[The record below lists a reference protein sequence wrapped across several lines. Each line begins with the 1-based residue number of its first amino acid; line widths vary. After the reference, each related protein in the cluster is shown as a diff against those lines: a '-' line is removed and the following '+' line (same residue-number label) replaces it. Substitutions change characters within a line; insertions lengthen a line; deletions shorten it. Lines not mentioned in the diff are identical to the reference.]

1 MRGPAALASAVVLLA
16 GLAALSL
23 GTDGWSVWTAE
34 SARRAALLA
43 DLRPLPDH
51 PLRDSRGGTLSLADP
66 GRPLA
71 VVGLI
76 YTRCPAV
83 CVAMGVHFRRLQD
96 ELAAAGLLDDVQL
109 LSVSF
114 DPEHDDGPALAAY
127 LRRFGAVEPDWRA
140 ARFEEDGALREVL
153 DRLGVIVIPEP
164 VMGFAHNAAYYL
176 VRDGRVVAVFDV
188 EDRRGL
194 LEAIRAG
201 AGA

>member
-1 MRGPAALASAVVLLA
+1 MRRHAALASAAVLLA
-16 GLAALSL
+16 GSAALGW

-34 SARRAALLA
+34 SARRAAVLA
-43 DLRPLPDH
+43 DPRPLPDH

-83 CVAMGVHFRRLQD
+83 CVAMGAHFRLLQD
-96 ELAAAGLLDDVQL
+96 ELAEAGLLGEVQL

-114 DPEHDDGPALAAY
+114 DPANDDGPALAAY

-140 ARFEEDGALREVL
+140 ARFEEDGALRAVL
-153 DRLGVIVIPEP
+153 ERLEVIVIPEP

-176 VRDGRVVAVFDV
+176 VQDGRVVAVFDV
-188 EDRRGL
+188 EDRPGL
-194 LEAIRAG
+194 FEAIRAR